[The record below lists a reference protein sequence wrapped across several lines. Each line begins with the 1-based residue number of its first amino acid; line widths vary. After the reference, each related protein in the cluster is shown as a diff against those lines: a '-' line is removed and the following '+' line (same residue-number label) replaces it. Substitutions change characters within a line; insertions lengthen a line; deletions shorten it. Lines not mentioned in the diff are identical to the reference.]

1 MLVKD
6 VMTTSPATAQL
17 STSIEAAIRLMREYN
32 ARHLP
37 ILDDET
43 LIGVISDRDLT
54 FLYGIN
60 DIFEGVSQEDIEN
73 VLAQPVTTVLKTRFL
88 VDADVICTH
97 PDAPII
103 DAIRLLID
111 HRISSLPVTD
121 PTTKRLVG
129 IITPVDILDAAAHL
143 FTT

>member
-6 VMTTSPATAQL
+6 VMTLSPATAQL
-17 STSIEAAIRLMREYN
+17 STTIQNAIELMRQYN

-37 ILDDET
+37 ILDGEK

-54 FLYGIN
+54 FLYGLD
-60 DIFEGVSQEDIEN
+60 DIFKTVDQDDIKE
-73 VLAQPVTTVLKTRFL
+73 VLTQPVKTVLKTRFL

-111 HRISSLPVTD
+111 HKISSLPVTD
-121 PTTKRLVG
+121 PTTNRLVG

-143 FTT
+143 F